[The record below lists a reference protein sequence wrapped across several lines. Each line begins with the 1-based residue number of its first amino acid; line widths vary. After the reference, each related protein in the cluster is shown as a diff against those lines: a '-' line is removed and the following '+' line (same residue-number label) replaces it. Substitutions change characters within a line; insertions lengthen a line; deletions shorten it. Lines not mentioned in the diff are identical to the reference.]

1 MKKIFIL
8 LVMILFIPGCRN
20 SLDTKTPS
28 QFPATGSQQQDNSD
42 IKDRAEKY
50 PYINPNDVEWMTMQG
65 GLRITTKVL
74 FPENSPDKIKR
85 IAGLINKS
93 TNKMDS
99 TEEEIGGINS
109 RARPVGIAIKMK
121 DGTKIFIWPSY
132 KITTWEK
139 GWSAA
144 ARDDRFV
151 LSIEKDG
158 KKEYHTVLS
167 KDVAAYLRKGWQE
180 DIPRVSQFTVSP
192 NSGQPGDKVT
202 LAGDGCTEKEVRI
215 YFTKDNREEYLIDRV
230 KPVFGAWKSELTMG
244 PELTTLEG
252 QKITLGKGVY
262 QLTARIGDSSLST
275 SYTLE

>member
-20 SLDTKTPS
+20 SLDTNTPS
-28 QFPATGSQQQDNSD
+28 QHPSTGIPQQDDSD
-42 IKDRAEKY
+42 RRGEAEKY

-85 IAGLINKS
+85 ITGLINES
-93 TNKMDS
+93 TIKMDS

-121 DGTKIFIWPSY
+121 DGTKILIWPSY

-151 LSIEKDG
+151 LSTEKDG

-180 DIPRVSQFTVSP
+180 DMPRVSQFTVSP
-192 NSGQPGDKVT
+192 NSGKPGDKVT
-202 LAGDGCTEKEVRI
+202 IAGDGCTEKEVRI
-215 YFTKDNREEYLIDRV
+215 YIAKDNKEEYLIDRV
-230 KPVFGAWKSELTMG
+230 KPVFGAWKLEFAMG
-244 PELTTLEG
+244 PVL
-252 QKITLGKGVY
+252 K
-262 QLTARIGDSSLST
+262 
-275 SYTLE
+275 